1 MNTETSVSVFSHH
14 RLECFGLCLMPVL
27 NGAIQSRFERGVKL
41 KVLCGLMQFVA
52 PVLITESHQP
62 GCGQDF
68 FRAMALRTL
77 ITSWTQLLL
86 RMGSRV
92 RISEPAAARMA
103 MAARVVG
110 SIEYWNLAKV

>member
-1 MNTETSVSVFSHH
+1 VDTETSVSVFSHH
-14 RLECFGLCLMPVL
+14 RFECFGLCCVPVL
-27 NGAIQSRFERGVKL
+27 DGAIQSGFEGGLEL
-41 KVLCGLMQFVA
+41 KVLGRLVNIVA
-52 PVLITESHQP
+52 PIPRAESHQP

-68 FRAMALRTL
+68 FLEMALRTL

-92 RISEPAAARMA
+92 RISLPAAAKIA

-110 SIEYWNLAKV
+110 SIEYWSLAKV

>member
-1 MNTETSVSVFSHH
+1 
-14 RLECFGLCLMPVL
+14 MPVL
-27 NGAIQSRFERGVKL
+27 NGAIQAGFEGGVEL
-41 KVLCGLMQFVA
+41 EVLGGLVQFVA
-52 PVLITESHQP
+52 PVLIAESHQP

-68 FRAMALRTL
+68 FREIALRTL

-92 RISEPAAARMA
+92 RISLPAAARIA
-103 MAARVVG
+103 MAARAVG

>member
-1 MNTETSVSVFSHH
+1 
-14 RLECFGLCLMPVL
+14 
-27 NGAIQSRFERGVKL
+27 
-41 KVLCGLMQFVA
+41 MQRVT
-52 PVLITESHQP
+52 PVLIAESHQP

-68 FRAMALRTL
+68 FLEMALRTL

-92 RISEPAAARMA
+92 RISLPAAAKIA

-110 SIEYWNLAKV
+110 SIEYWSLAKV

>member
-1 MNTETSVSVFSHH
+1 
-14 RLECFGLCLMPVL
+14 MPVL
-27 NGAIQSRFERGVKL
+27 NSAIQARFEGGVEL
-41 KVLCGLMQFVA
+41 EVLCRLVHVVA
-52 PVLITESHQP
+52 PIPRAESQQP

-68 FRAMALRTL
+68 FRATALRTL

-110 SIEYWNLAKV
+110 SMQIWNLAEVYL

>member
-1 MNTETSVSVFSHH
+1 VNTETSVSVFSHH
-14 RLECFGLCLMPVL
+14 RFECFGLCLMPVL
-27 NGAIQSRFERGVKL
+27 NSAIHTRFEGGVEL
-41 KVLCGLMQFVA
+41 EVLCRLVHVIA
-52 PVLITESHQP
+52 PIPRAESHQP

-68 FRAMALRTL
+68 FRAMALSRL

-92 RISEPAAARMA
+92 RISLPAAARIA
-103 MAARVVG
+103 IAARVVG